1 MNGVNLS
8 GNKFTVDIAEVN
20 STVEAHNLDRN
31 MNIPTFDTEN
41 GSFQDFIN
49 FLNLYYREVVQ
60 AKKSLKDS
68 IQNS

>member
-20 STVEAHNLDRN
+20 SAIEAHNSDRN

>member
-20 STVEAHNLDRN
+20 LAVEAHNTDRN
-31 MNIPTFDTEN
+31 MSIPTFDTEN

>member
-20 STVEAHNLDRN
+20 LTVEAHNSDRN

>member
-20 STVEAHNLDRN
+20 SAVEAHNLDRN